1 MGDSYSAWVW
11 NVSKAVDTLL
21 VVQVETN
28 DLRGSCFRHI
38 VSQIPCCDFGQ
49 MDESE
54 RIVMVWGFF
63 FVPVWHIAVKEGLC
77 VVPLLLPF
85 QKVITLNRLW
95 PADTGYQKCPCG
107 K

>member
-63 FVPVWHIAVKEGLC
+63 CASLAYSCEGRTLC
-77 VVPLLLPF
+77 CPPFASFSKSHYTKQVV
-85 QKVITLNRLW
+85 
-95 PADTGYQKCPCG
+95 AC
-107 K
+107 